1 MSFLIRISCYFAFAV
16 FQTLLRKAG
25 ISLGGLPTALLAGLT
40 LWTAEKLSN
49 LAHKSRLD
57 KKLSR
62 LTREEVL
69 NNTPDSI
76 LKSCKGCMGNKQAL
90 EIYLNECVKTR
101 KISEAYKVMLM
112 REYSDS

>member
-1 MSFLIRISCYFAFAV
+1 MKILIYALCFLALAIV
-16 FQTLLRKAG
+16 QTSLRKAG
-25 ISLGGLPTALLAGLT
+25 IILGGLPTALLAGLT
-40 LWTAEKLSN
+40 FWIAGKLSERSDR
-49 LAHKSRLD
+49 SRLN

-76 LKSCKGCMGNKQAL
+76 LKSCEGCMGNKQAL
-90 EIYLNECVKTR
+90 ELYLNECVKTR
-101 KISEAYKVMLM
+101 KISKAYKVMLM